1 MYRPPCS
8 APMSPLDDAAAASI
22 MASAP
27 FIATQAFIRKGLGL
41 NSSGGAVDRTMT
53 LAPPMRFTYD
63 NQFPGTRPP
72 VAMPS
77 FGPIIPDT
85 ISPGLENY
93 LSSLLTLQTPGPC
106 PLWGT
111 AVGAAAPVGGYAPA
125 QGPGAPM
132 PPPSGPYGSY
142 NPTVPFFPR
151 Q

>member
-1 MYRPPCS
+1 MNS
-8 APMSPLDDAAAASI
+8 LADDAAAASI

-27 FIATQAFIRKGLGL
+27 FLATQAFIRKGLGL
-41 NSSGGAVDRTMT
+41 NSSGGAVDRTMS

-77 FGPIIPDT
+77 FGPIIPDSV
-85 ISPGLENY
+85 SPGLENY

-106 PLWGT
+106 GSWGMPGT
-111 AVGAAAPVGGYAPA
+111 AGVAPAGGFAPA
-125 QGPGAPM
+125 QGPGAAV

-142 NPTVPFFPR
+142 NPTMQFYPR